1 MKKLTAATLA
11 LCVAT
16 LMGCSSSDD
25 EEELVLPEI
34 VNQFETDVVWQESI
48 GDGVEHYFSRLTPA
62 VYQETV
68 YVANR
73 DGKVEALS
81 LTNGDK
87 LWETDVR
94 ENLAFWPWETDE
106 SAKLSGGI
114 LQAYGKLFVGSEHG
128 YLTAID
134 RETGEI
140 LWRKSVPGE
149 VLAKPAAG
157 DGLVF
162 VNLASGKL
170 LALHPD
176 EGEERWAHEQEVP
189 PLTLRGQSTPTVAN
203 GGVLVGLETGKLS
216 VLISD
221 SGYSAWSAEIAT
233 PKGASEFERL
243 VDVDT
248 QPLINGPYAY
258 AIAYNGNLAAV
269 DIRSG
274 NVVWKREYSSYRE
287 ITIDGQTIYVVD
299 SNGVVYALDK
309 DSGIERWSQPALR
322 GWYLTG
328 PTVAGKY
335 LAMGDQEGNLHWLNK
350 DSGELVSRED
360 FDSSGFFVE
369 PVVAKDKLILYTRDG
384 EVSAVKIPD

>member
-11 LCVAT
+11 LCIAT
-16 LMGCSSSDD
+16 LTGCSSSDD

-48 GDGVEHYFSRLTPA
+48 GDGVQHYFSRLTPA
-62 VYQETV
+62 IHNDVV

-73 DGKVEALS
+73 EGEVEALS
-81 LTNGDK
+81 LDNGDT
-87 LWETDVR
+87 LWQTDVR
-94 ENLAFWPWETDE
+94 ENPAFWPWETTE

-114 LQAYGKLFVGSEHG
+114 LQAYGKIFVGSEHG
-128 YLTAID
+128 YLTALD

-140 LWRKSVPGE
+140 VWRKTMPGE

-157 DGLVF
+157 DGLIF
-162 VNLASGKL
+162 VNLGSGKL
-170 LALHPD
+170 LAVHPD
-176 EGEERWAHEQEVP
+176 TGEERWRFEQEVP
-189 PLTLRGQSTPTVAN
+189 PLTLRGQSSPTVAN
-203 GGVLVGLETGKLS
+203 GGVLLGLETGKLS
-216 VLISD
+216 VLISEN
-221 SGYSAWSAEIAT
+221 GYSAWSAEIAS

-248 QPLINGPYAY
+248 QALISGPYAY

-274 NVVWKREYSSYRE
+274 NVVWKREYSSYR
-287 ITIDGQTIYVVD
+287 DLSMDSQSIYVVD
-299 SNGVVYALDK
+299 SDGVIYGLDK
-309 DSGIERWSQPALR
+309 TSGIERWSQPALR

-335 LAMGDQEGNLHWLNK
+335 LALGDQEGNLHWLDK
-350 DSGELVSRED
+350 ETGELVSRED
-360 FDSSGFFVE
+360 FDSSGFFIE
-369 PVVAKDKLILYTRDG
+369 PVVAGDKLILYTRDG
-384 EVSAVKIPD
+384 EVSAVKIPN